1 MFLLKKIVAAI
12 FSPLSMIIGLMGVGL
27 FFIWFTKKQ
36 KTGKIL
42 ITCAAALLLILSY
55 HTVAD
60 RLLKPLE
67 QRFPPIMLDSRTIA
81 SEDTSFVK
89 WIVVLGGG
97 HTRDQYLPVTSE
109 ISEASLVRLAEAI
122 RIYKRI
128 PGSKIIL
135 SGGAVFNRHPEAE
148 TLSKT
153 VQMLNV
159 PQKDIVLDN
168 NSRDTEEQAVQ
179 VSPIVGKDRFIL
191 VTSAYHMPRAV
202 AIFKKTG
209 LLPIPAPTNHMV
221 LKKGNIRPEDFYPS
235 SLALRKVEIAAHEY
249 LGLVWSKIRN
259 RV

>member
-1 MFLLKKIVAAI
+1 MFLFKKIVAAI

-42 ITCAAALLLILSY
+42 ITSAAVLLLILSY

-60 RLLKPLE
+60 SLLRPLE
-67 QRFPPIMLDSRTIA
+67 QRFPPLMLDSRTTA
-81 SEDTSFVK
+81 SADTSSVK
-89 WIVVLGGG
+89 WIAVLGGG

-109 ISEASLVRLAEAI
+109 ISEESLVRLAEAI
-122 RIYKRI
+122 RIYKKI

-148 TLSKT
+148 TLLRT
-153 VQMLNV
+153 AQMLNV
-159 PQKDIVLDN
+159 PQRDIVLDN
-168 NSRDTEEQAVQ
+168 NSKDTEEQAVQ
-179 VSPIVGKDRFIL
+179 ISSMVGKDRFIL

-202 AIFKKTG
+202 AIFKKIG

-235 SLALRKVEIAAHEY
+235 SGALLKVERAAHEY

-259 RV
+259 KV